1 MLRNGT
7 EFVRL
12 RGGEQ
17 KCAKKY
23 GVLLGVERLDLATT
37 AVSPDQTVSG
47 RNLLT
52 CFGDSPY
59 VGLSNRLQM
68 LHLNLLVS

>member
-23 GVLLGVERLDLATT
+23 GVVAGGT
-37 AVSPDQTVSG
+37 
-47 RNLLT
+47 
-52 CFGDSPY
+52 FGLCDHS
-59 VGLSNRLQM
+59 GLSWPNGKR
-68 LHLNLLVS
+68 